1 MENKVLL
8 TDPKV
13 YLIMLLIIIYIA
25 VMYGRTIIMRFSNK
39 ATIIKLK
46 TVKVEGLVRR
56 KTTHLKQNRLRG
68 QGPVRN
74 SWRSFCVSLE
84 LGKTFVQLYK
94 MSSTSSF

>member
-8 TDPKV
+8 MDPQV
-13 YLIMLLIIIYIA
+13 YVIMLLIIIYIA
-25 VMYGRTIIMRFSNK
+25 VMYGRTIIIVRFSNK

-68 QGPVRN
+68 EGPVRN

-84 LGKTFVQLYK
+84 LSKTFVQ
-94 MSSTSSF
+94 